1 MSGVLSRACAEVAR
15 LARAAWRRFVEYCV
29 LDDSQSRGLSLLKEW
44 LTPELI
50 FEEVLEVTHG
60 GRGDERLLA
69 REDKVTTY
77 YHS

>member
-1 MSGVLSRACAEVAR
+1 MKDPSTVAP
-15 LARAAWRRFVEYCV
+15 EQPEQ
-29 LDDSQSRGLSLLKEW
+29 DELKEW